1 MEDVVESICCNA
13 HGEVF
18 VGKKR
23 TRERRG
29 RNDGYW
35 QEREKK
41 IVGMWGT
48 QQANQKELL
57 TQLRCTTGEARKEID
72 LTEKEGGGECEIQ
85 EGKKQRRREE
95 KMGD

>member
-1 MEDVVESICCNA
+1 
-13 HGEVF
+13 
-18 VGKKR
+18 
-23 TRERRG
+23 
-29 RNDGYW
+29 
-35 QEREKK
+35 
-41 IVGMWGT
+41 MWGT